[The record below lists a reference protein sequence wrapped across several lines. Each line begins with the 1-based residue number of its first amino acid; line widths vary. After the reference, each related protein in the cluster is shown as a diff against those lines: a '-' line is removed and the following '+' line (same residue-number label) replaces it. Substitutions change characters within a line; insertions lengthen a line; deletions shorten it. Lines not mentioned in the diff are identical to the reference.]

1 MTLLSMYKRDDSR
14 TVYRILAD
22 QAVKHFENPAH
33 NPDSKILFANLARL
47 LERYRYDA
55 FSYDVAPGIL
65 EVFKN
70 ESRSQR
76 PEYVGFAGKAP
87 LDVIP
92 ALESAHAHV
101 YDTLSKEDLVQL
113 LKDVLTQLATA
124 EIPDDPGS
132 QEKLAKAREFFVALR
147 EGLKEQNR

>member
-14 TVYRILAD
+14 IVYRILAD
-22 QAVKHFENPAH
+22 QAVKYFENPAR

-55 FSYDVAPGIL
+55 FSYDIAPGIL

-70 ESRSQR
+70 ENRSQR
-76 PEYVGFAGKAP
+76 PEYVGFAGKVS

-92 ALESAHAHV
+92 ALEAAHANV
-101 YDTLSKEDLVQL
+101 DNTLSKEDLVQL

-124 EIPDDPGS
+124 EIPHDAGS
-132 QEKLAKAREFFVALR
+132 QEKMAKARSFFVALR

>member
-22 QAVKHFENPAH
+22 QAVRYFENPAR
-33 NPDSKILFANLARL
+33 NPENKILFSNLTRL

-55 FSYDVAPGIL
+55 FSYDVAPGVL

-70 ESRSQR
+70 EDRGQR
-76 PEYVGFAGKAP
+76 PEYVGLTGKTS

-92 ALESAHAHV
+92 ALEAAHAHV
-101 YDTLSKEDLVQL
+101 DDTLSKDELVEF
-113 LKDVLTQLATA
+113 LKGVLIQVATSQVPA
-124 EIPDDPGS
+124 DANS
-132 QEKLAKAREFFVALR
+132 QERLAKACSFFTALR
-147 EGLKEQNR
+147 EGLAEQRR